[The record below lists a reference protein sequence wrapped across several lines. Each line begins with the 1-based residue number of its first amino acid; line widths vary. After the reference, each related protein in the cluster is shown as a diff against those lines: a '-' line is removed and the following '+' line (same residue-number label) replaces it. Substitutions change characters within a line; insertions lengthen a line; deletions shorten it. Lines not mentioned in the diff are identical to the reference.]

1 MNGQHDELQN
11 DLQALESAGLIQ
23 STLEDDVLRYSP
35 VSRSAA
41 KAHRQNEEMR
51 LNNEEAIRSR
61 ESGGSGNQEFQNLAM
76 EHDPLDMD
84 GGSVNS
90 ERQKSKEST

>member
-41 KAHRQNEEMR
+41 KAHRQNEAAR
-51 LNNEEAIRSR
+51 LWNEACLAERAASR
-61 ESGGSGNQEFQNLAM
+61 EGIPAVQNFFSI
-76 EHDPLDMD
+76 DPADSLDTD
-84 GGSVNS
+84 GGFDTSID
-90 ERQKSKEST
+90 